1 MTSRTLSA
9 ILALCFALA
18 FFLPIESGRAAET
31 RVDCDKV
38 MHRARERQI
47 GAGSCER
54 FGYFAIDC
62 FQLRERQ
69 GRCGASGRAF
79 RGAPHA
85 GSLDCDITCTFAAVA
100 VR

>member
-38 MHRARERQI
+38 MHELVNGKSAQEVANDLGI
-47 GAGSCER
+47 SPSTVFNCENAKAAAG
-54 FGYFAIDC
+54 
-62 FQLRERQ
+62 RQ
-69 GRCGASGRAF
+69 GVPS
-79 RGAPHA
+79 
-85 GSLDCDITCTFAAVA
+85 AVPRTP
-100 VR
+100 VPSIVTSPVPSPR